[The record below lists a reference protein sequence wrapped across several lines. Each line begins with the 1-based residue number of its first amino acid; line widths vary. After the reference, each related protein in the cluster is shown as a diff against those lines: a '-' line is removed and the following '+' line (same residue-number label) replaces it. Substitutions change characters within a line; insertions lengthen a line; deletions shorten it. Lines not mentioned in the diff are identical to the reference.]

1 MCTWISGEI
10 GAEKNNF
17 SNNAWESPKFG
28 ERQFVDLRAVK
39 PRQEKYKE
47 NHV

>member
-39 PRQEKYKE
+39 PKQEKYKE